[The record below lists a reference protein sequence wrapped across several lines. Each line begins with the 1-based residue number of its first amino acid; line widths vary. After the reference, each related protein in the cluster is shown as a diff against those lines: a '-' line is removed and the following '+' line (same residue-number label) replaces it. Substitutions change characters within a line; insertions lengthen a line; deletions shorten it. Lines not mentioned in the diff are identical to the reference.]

1 MIRVYELTTPDQLA
15 LLEPE
20 LRETLAEMRPEFDKS
35 IDETW
40 DDLAAYHKQL
50 PHAGI
55 WVALDDGRL
64 AAWSAAKMYI
74 DLPANITGAVTWAWA
89 AAKAGDGPRM
99 LHETMREWARQ
110 RGGHWLYAA
119 RRTRLDAYARWIA
132 RYGYRFDRVVV
143 VCPLTDAGASA
154 EAGDAHELRRS
165 GQFVPVAAGDGLSGS
180 PPGPEAGVR
189 CPDPGDARAD
199 GQPPGHGD
207 LGPAAAGSVELP
219 KRRSRKSVR
228 RRRNHG
234 ESAVGANGS
243 DGSAGRRRG
252 RGQSWN
258 SRRWIRSGVVPPER

>member
-1 MIRVYELTTPDQLA
+1 MIRIYELTTPEQLA

-20 LRETLAEMRPEFDKS
+20 LRDTLGEMQPEFDKS
-35 IDETW
+35 VDETW
-40 DDLAAYHKQL
+40 NDLAAYYKQL

-99 LHETMREWARQ
+99 LHETMQEWARQ
-110 RGGHWLYAA
+110 RGGHSLYAA

-132 RYGYRFDRVVV
+132 RYGYRFDRVVF

-165 GQFVPVAAGDGLSGS
+165 GQFVPVAAGDGLPGS
-180 PPGPEAGVR
+180 PPGPETGGR
-189 CPDPGDARAD
+189 RPDPGDARAD
-199 GQPPGHGD
+199 GEPPGHGH
-207 LGPAAAGSVELP
+207 LSPAAAGGIQP
-219 KRRSRKSVR
+219 AKR
-228 RRRNHG
+228 RRRTRVRHRRLNG
-234 ESAVGANGS
+234 ESPRGPDGS
-243 DGSAGRRRG
+243 DGGRRRRG